1 MFGISKGNS
10 MARTNTSS
18 ESLAEYRDRIP
29 GMHYEDF
36 GPSLEDRARICL
48 NQALA
53 VSGGV
58 CVSHDGVSHNLTEFI
73 GHDLLPQV
81 LAHARHAARKR
92 HFAFDTRYDVSTVVT
107 VDDALRVILGLSE

>member
-53 VSGGV
+53 VHGGNYV
-58 CVSHDGVSHNLTEFI
+58 PHNGVSCNMTEFI
-73 GHDLLPQV
+73 GRDLLPQV
-81 LAHARHAARKR
+81 LAHARHSARKH
-92 HFAFDTRYDVSTVVT
+92 HFAFDTRYDVSTVFT